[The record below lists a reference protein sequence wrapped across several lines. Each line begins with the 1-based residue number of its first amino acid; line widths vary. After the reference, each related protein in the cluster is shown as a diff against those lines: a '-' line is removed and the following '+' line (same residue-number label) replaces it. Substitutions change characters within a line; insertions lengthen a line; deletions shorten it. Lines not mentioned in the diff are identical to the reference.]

1 MERQFSVEA
10 KTFSFSVHTGRSVC
24 RLEEKRKG
32 YSGFIS
38 LGIKC
43 SEGLAGVV
51 EEALE
56 TQRKEDFARSFR
68 DEMRVVKVRMG
79 SNKAGFFLE
88 VAVFVEGAR
97 KGVIRLPEGR
107 GGWGW
112 KKFVDE
118 LRLLIAQLVVK
129 VSPEVPAA
137 NAGVVGSPPSFKD
150 VLVAPP
156 GGVKSSCVEDQVPK
170 EVSSVLGRALSM
182 GGGSCLMEALRS
194 LAMEFLARMRAEVDR
209 VIFFGLGLKT
219 NATMGIR
226 RKVGRM
232 LSRLGLKPKLLHGF
246 SLRGR
251 RKSLFTRR
259 LGSTPATVI
268 SLGSPETNRTPPVV
282 TNLAAMEVAQSS
294 PALFNAGSVEMG
306 STETSPELAQIV
318 PAGVEEFPFLM
329 GSPQI
334 VPESILISTEAA
346 AEIALPSPETN
357 RTLPEVAQS
366 SPSMNDAGSVLM
378 GSSQTSPELP
388 VLIGSSQTSP
398 ELPVLMGFSQTSP
411 ELPVLMGSSQTSP
424 ELAQIGPVGVE
435 EIVDVAGARPDR
447 SESVSAVVLP
457 THEAQLLVK
466 GLTEVQAWYVGWL
479 RDGTR
484 SHELLDAIDR
494 FEEQTRR
501 NNVVVPPPDCSMEF
515 PQWKAKLEAFNINRE
530 TVVRRLAG
538 I

>member
-1 MERQFSVEA
+1 MERRFSVEA

-32 YSGFIS
+32 YCGFIS

-68 DEMRVVKVRMG
+68 DEVRVVKVRMG

-137 NAGVVGSPPSFKD
+137 NAGVVGSPRSFKD

-194 LAMEFLARMRAEVDR
+194 LAMEFLARVRAEVDR

-294 PALFNAGSVEMG
+294 PALFDAGSVEMG

-334 VPESILISTEAA
+334 VPESILTSTEAA
-346 AEIALPSPETN
+346 AEIALVSPETN
-357 RTLPEVAQS
+357 RTSPEVAQS
-366 SPSMNDAGSVLM
+366 SPSMNDAGSALM

-411 ELPVLMGSSQTSP
+411 EPPVLMGSSQTSP

-447 SESVSAVVLP
+447 SESVSAAVLP

-466 GLTEVQAWYVGWL
+466 GLTEAQAWYVGWL

-515 PQWKAKLEAFNINRE
+515 PQWKAKLEAFTINRE